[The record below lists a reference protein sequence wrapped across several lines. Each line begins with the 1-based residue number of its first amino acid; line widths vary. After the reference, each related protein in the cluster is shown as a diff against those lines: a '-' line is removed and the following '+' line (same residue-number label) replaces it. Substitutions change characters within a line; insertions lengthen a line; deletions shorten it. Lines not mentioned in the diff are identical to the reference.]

1 MSNTCVKTLTHIYDI
16 SVCLRIMHRCSKLI
30 EYVLYSDVIKQNIE
44 TKFEVSVNYPIL
56 IWANY

>member
-1 MSNTCVKTLTHIYDI
+1 MSNTCVKTLTHIDDI
-16 SVCLRIMHRCSKLI
+16 SVCLRIMLRCSKLI

-44 TKFEVSVNYPIL
+44 TKFEVSVNYRIL